1 MCLAI
6 GMDVHSKKLT
16 SFAVP
21 QNDEDIEET
30 EFCMEFNKEFRSTPA
45 DRATLSRAADW
56 LKDREHL
63 ILIENSTKTHE
74 VFWILTDLGCTVVV
88 ANASDLFRITMS
100 VKKTDYHDCRELAHY
115 ARRYLDGEKEFSTC
129 LMVTAEQLNRR
140 QLCRTYAHA
149 SSDLSDLRRRIRS
162 YILARGIAVS
172 VPGRDIVSEAT
183 LRELDKVADSSMRLL
198 IDEARHQRDRMRRIK
213 NEILKEFKDDE
224 TFQLIYSI
232 SGFGIVTASYLSAM
246 IIDIDRF
253 TSPGAYAAY
262 HGVVPKQRESAD
274 HSVRCGI
281 TRRGDDIAREMLVT
295 GTFIHISQDKDR
307 VSDVSRFYDRLRNRG
322 FPHKKALLACSNKM
336 AHKIYTIL
344 KTKTPYRS

>member
-1 MCLAI
+1 M
-6 GMDVHSKKLT
+6 SK
-16 SFAVP
+16 
-21 QNDEDIEET
+21 
-30 EFCMEFNKEFRSTPA
+30 
-45 DRATLSRAADW
+45 
-56 LKDREHL
+56 
-63 ILIENSTKTHE
+63 
-74 VFWILTDLGCTVVV
+74 
-88 ANASDLFRITMS
+88 
-100 VKKTDYHDCRELAHY
+100 
-115 ARRYLDGEKEFSTC
+115 
-129 LMVTAEQLNRR
+129 
-140 QLCRTYAHA
+140 
-149 SSDLSDLRRRIRS
+149 
-162 YILARGIAVS
+162 
-172 VPGRDIVSEAT
+172 
-183 LRELDKVADSSMRLL
+183 RL
-198 IDEARHQRDRMRRIK
+198 
-213 NEILKEFKDDE
+213 
-224 TFQLIYSI
+224 
-232 SGFGIVTASYLSAM
+232 VTASYLSAM

>member
-1 MCLAI
+1 MHIPLDEGARRP
-6 GMDVHSKKLT
+6 HLKLNRVC
-16 SFAVP
+16 SFP
-21 QNDEDIEET
+21 I
-30 EFCMEFNKEFRSTPA
+30 
-45 DRATLSRAADW
+45 
-56 LKDREHL
+56 
-63 ILIENSTKTHE
+63 
-74 VFWILTDLGCTVVV
+74 GCTVVV

-232 SGFGIVTASYLSAM
+232 PGFGIVTASYLSAM

-262 HGVVPKQRESAD
+262 HGVVPKQNRVGAD
-274 HSVRCGI
+274 GLSHRLPSHTTVRAGRH
-281 TRRGDDIAREMLVT
+281 TAVGPPFLN
-295 GTFIHISQDKDR
+295 
-307 VSDVSRFYDRLRNRG
+307 RF
-322 FPHKKALLACSNKM
+322 PIVHEEEHALSLQ
-336 AHKIYTIL
+336 
-344 KTKTPYRS
+344 P